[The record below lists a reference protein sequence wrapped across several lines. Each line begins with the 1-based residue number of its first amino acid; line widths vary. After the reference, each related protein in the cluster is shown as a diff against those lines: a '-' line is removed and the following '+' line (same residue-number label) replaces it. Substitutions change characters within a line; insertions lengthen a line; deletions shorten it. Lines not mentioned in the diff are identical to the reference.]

1 MAKIA
6 YSTVINEA
14 SGKAGSVVWRKHR
27 SGPNFSVRVSPKN
40 PDTAAQRA
48 VRGYLSKAAKT
59 FEGLTPAQV
68 AVWDA
73 YGETITR
80 HNPITGG
87 TYTSTGIA
95 AFIELTVKFLQ
106 NNPGGTIPLVP
117 PSSEFIGDNAVISA
131 TAGTGVVTFTSTQA
145 NSAGVMTE
153 LLLQKLPNSH
163 REPSKNGYRSMQF
176 FAFSSGILTRNVSVP
191 TGFYAAGY
199 RFVKASTGQA
209 SPMVALPVQTV
220 ALSVAKGGA
229 SEASQPKAQK
239 AMKAAKAPMKKAA

>member
-1 MAKIA
+1 MAKVA
-6 YSTVINEA
+6 YSTVVNEA
-14 SGKAGSVVWRKHR
+14 SGKAGTVVWRKHR

-59 FEGLTPAQV
+59 FEGMTPAQV

-73 YGETITR
+73 YGETIVR
-80 HNPITGG
+80 HNPLTGG

-117 PSSEFIGDNAVISA
+117 PSSEFTGDSITVTAS
-131 TAGTGVVTFTSTQA
+131 AGTGVVTFTASA
-145 NSAGVMTE
+145 PNSAGVMTE
-153 LLLQKLPNSH
+153 LLLQKLPNTH

-176 FAFSSGILTRNVSVP
+176 FNFAVGVLTRNVSVP
-191 TGFYAAGY
+191 AGFYAAGY

-209 SPMVALPVQTV
+209 TPMVALPVQTV
-220 ALSVAKGGA
+220 ALSMAKGGA
-229 SEASQPKAQK
+229 PSSAKPKAKKPAK
-239 AMKAAKAPMKKAA
+239 AYKAPMKKAA